1 MKHRRDFLSRI
12 GAWFIRHTALYED
25 NIGIVGDFDEE
36 FQEIA
41 HHRGRWAARFWYWGH
56 LLRSLP
62 IFLKDVVYWR
72 IIMISNYLKVAMRTL
87 RKHKG
92 YSFINISGLAIGMTV
107 CILILLWV
115 QSELSFDRYHENA
128 DRIHR
133 VIMDANVGGG
143 SLRTPVIMSPAAPAL
158 IQDFPEV
165 VNAARLG
172 RPNRAPVQYQTR
184 IYQEDGVG
192 YADNSLFAIFS
203 FPFMKGDPE
212 TALLTAYSVVI
223 TKAMAEK
230 YFGRED
236 PLGKV
241 IKIGGE
247 TDYTVTGI
255 VEDVPLNSHLTFH
268 MLRSFE
274 TILKEEPQAVQN
286 WFDIRFYTYIQLD
299 ENVDYM
305 DFESKMPAL
314 VDKYLGERLTAM
326 GGSLTLELQPL
337 TRIHLYSD
345 FERDLSA
352 GGSISY
358 VYLFSGIAIF
368 ILLIA
373 GINFVNLSTARSA
386 DRVQEVGMRKT
397 LGAVR
402 SRLVGQFLGE
412 SIFYSLLSSGL
423 AVGLVALVLPAF
435 CSLVGRDLSFNFLS
449 APWLILAL
457 LGAALL
463 VGILAGGYPAFF
475 LSSFHPVR
483 VLKGTFRHGSS
494 NRNFRRVLVVLQF
507 AISIALIIS
516 TLTVYQQIRFMKT
529 KTLGFNKEQ
538 VVVIP
543 GINDA
548 MRESY
553 RSIRSELLA
562 VPGVLDVGAS
572 SYVPSRG
579 RLVGGFFPEGFAD
592 GQNLTM
598 DYLEVD
604 FDYLPTMGMELV
616 AGRNFDPDLKTD
628 ADESLLINE
637 TAAKKIGWDDPV
649 GKNFLFQPPPGQEGE
664 AARIKV
670 IGVVKDF
677 HMASLRQ
684 KIEPMII
691 FCDVPS
697 VRIFSVRIAPG
708 NIMAVMGR
716 LGTKWKELAP
726 NRPFDYLFLDE
737 SFDSQYRA
745 EERLQGVTLYFS
757 ILAVFI
763 GCLGLFGMA
772 SFTAEQR
779 TKEIGIR
786 KVMGASASGIVRL
799 LSREFVILVVLA
811 NAVAWPAAYIFLN
824 RWLSNFAY
832 RMQIGWVVFA
842 AAGILALLIALL
854 TVSFQALKAALAD
867 PITSLRYE

>member
-1 MKHRRDFLSRI
+1 MKQRRYRYRI

-41 HHRGRWAARFWYWGH
+41 RLRGSWAARFWYWGH

-62 IFLKDVVYWR
+62 VFLKDVIYWR
-72 IIMISNYLKVAMRTL
+72 FIMIGNYLKIAVRTL

-92 YSFINISGLAIGMTV
+92 YSFINISGLAIGMAV

-115 QSELSFDRYHENA
+115 RSELSFDRFHENA
-128 DRIHR
+128 DRIFR
-133 VIMDANVGGG
+133 VTMDANVGGG
-143 SLRTPVIMSPAAPAL
+143 SLRTPVIMTPAAPAL
-158 IQDFPEV
+158 VQDFPEV

-172 RPNRAPVQYQTR
+172 RPNRVPVLYQTR
-184 IYQEDGVG
+184 MYQEDDVG
-192 YADNSLFAIFS
+192 YADNSLFTLFS
-203 FPFMKGDPE
+203 FPFVKGDPE
-212 TALLTAYSVVI
+212 TALLTAHSVVI
-223 TKAMAEK
+223 TESMAEK

-241 IKIGGE
+241 LKIGGE
-247 TDYTVTGI
+247 EDYTVTGV
-255 VEDVPLNSHLTFH
+255 VEDVPVNSHLIFN

-274 TILKEEPQAVQN
+274 TILKEEPQAAQN
-286 WFDIRFYTYIQLD
+286 WFDIRYYTYVQLD
-299 ENVDYM
+299 ENVDHKE
-305 DFESKMPAL
+305 FESKIPGL
-314 VDKYLGERLTAM
+314 VDRYLGERLKAM
-326 GGSLTLELQPL
+326 GGSLKLELQPL

-358 VYLFSGIAIF
+358 VYLFSSIALF
-368 ILLIA
+368 VLLIA

-386 DRVQEVGMRKT
+386 LRIQEVGMRKT

-402 SRLVGQFLGE
+402 GRLVGQFLGE
-412 SIFYSLLSSGL
+412 SLFYSLLSSGL

-435 CSLVGRDLSFNFLS
+435 RALVGRDLSFNFLS
-449 APWLILAL
+449 DPWLFLVL

-463 VGILAGGYPAFF
+463 VGFLAGGYPAFY
-475 LSSFHPVR
+475 LSSFHPAR
-483 VLKGTFRHGSS
+483 VLKGAFRVGSS
-494 NRNFRRVLVVLQF
+494 NRNFRRGLVVLQF

-516 TLTVYQQIRFMKT
+516 TLTVYQQIQFMKT
-529 KTLGFNKEQ
+529 KKLGFNKEH
-538 VVVIP
+538 VAVIP
-543 GINDA
+543 GINDS
-548 MRESY
+548 MRGSY
-553 RSIRSELLA
+553 ASIRSELLTI
-562 VPGVLDVGAS
+562 PGVLDVGAS
-572 SYVPSRG
+572 SYVPGRG
-579 RLVGGFFPEGFAD
+579 RLVGGFVPEGSAD
-592 GQNLTM
+592 GQNLVM

-604 FDYLPTMGMELV
+604 YDYIPTMGIEMA
-616 AGRNFDPDLKTD
+616 AGRNFDSEQKTD

-637 TAAKKIGWDDPV
+637 AAAKKIGWDDPV
-649 GKNFLFQPPPGQEGE
+649 GRNFLFQPQPGQEGE
-664 AARIKV
+664 AFSVKV

-684 KIEPMII
+684 KIEPMVI

-697 VRIFSVRIAPG
+697 VRVFSVRTAPG
-708 NIMAVMGR
+708 DITAVMGR
-716 LGTKWKELAP
+716 LETKWKELAP
-726 NRPFDYLFLDE
+726 NRPFNFLFLDE

-745 EERLQGVTLYFS
+745 EERLQSVTLYFS

-799 LSREFVILVVLA
+799 LSREFVTLVVLA
-811 NAVAWPAAYIFLN
+811 NVIAWPAAYVFLS

-832 RMQIGWVVFA
+832 RMQVGWVVFA
-842 AAGILALLIALL
+842 AAGVLALLIALL

-867 PITSLRYE
+867 PVASLRYE